1 MKKCGGL
8 ARHHFQ
14 VRFFNKHHESD
25 EQLIDRQNKEAE
37 QLEREIM
44 VPSVPIMTGKV
55 VSTDMMGRQ
64 YLRATLP

>member
-14 VRFFNKHHESD
+14 VGFFNKHHESD
-25 EQLIDRQNKEAE
+25 EQLIDGQNKEVE

-44 VPSVPIMTGKV
+44 VPSAPIVTGEV
-55 VSTDMMGRQ
+55 VGTDMMESQ